1 MKFLDYLKDKI
12 FSLVMIGILGILVF
26 VILYSLN
33 CTIYVIL
40 YLEFLI
46 YLILF
51 ACFLWDY
58 FKRKKFYNHTLNLL
72 DKLDNKNL
80 VQEMLPS
87 ATFIDSK
94 ILKEILYETDK
105 YKIEEINKYKTKSQ
119 ALKEFIEM
127 WVHEI
132 KTPLS
137 SAFLTI
143 YNNPSKLSDDLKIS
157 LDKIEDYVEQVLFY
171 SRSEAVS
178 KDYIVKKY
186 NLSSAV
192 NKVIL
197 KHKQD
202 FLLKKISLELN
213 NLEIYVNTDI
223 KWLEF
228 IIDQIINNSIKYTD
242 KNAKIKI
249 YTTKDKEK
257 VCLFIEDNGIGI
269 NPSDLPRVFDKGF
282 TGKNGRTKYNSTG
295 IGLYLVKKLCDKLKH
310 GVEIESNKGTI
321 VKLTFPIGSY
331 TDEITTLQ

>member
-12 FSLVMIGILGILVF
+12 FSLAMIGILGILVF

-58 FKRKKFYNHTLNLL
+58 FKRRKFYNHTLNLL

-143 YNNPSKLSDDLKIS
+143 YNNPGKLSDDLKVS

>member
-12 FSLVMIGILGILVF
+12 FSLAMIGILGILVF

-143 YNNPSKLSDDLKIS
+143 YNNPGKLSDDLKVS

-249 YTTKDKEK
+249 YTAKDKEK
-257 VCLFIEDNGIGI
+257 VCLFIEDNGVGI

>member
-143 YNNPSKLSDDLKIS
+143 YNNPGKLSDDLKVS